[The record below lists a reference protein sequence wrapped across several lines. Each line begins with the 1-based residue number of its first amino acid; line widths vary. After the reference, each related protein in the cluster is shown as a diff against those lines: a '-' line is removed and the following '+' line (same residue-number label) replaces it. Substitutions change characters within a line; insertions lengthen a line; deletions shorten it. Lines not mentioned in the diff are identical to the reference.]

1 MRFEEA
7 YGHYNYDPYQA
18 GSSGFAGGQG
28 PYYPTGMHSSYG
40 PQMGPSS
47 SARFN
52 YEDLILRSIADL
64 SNRISTLGTQQ
75 QEMQDTMAHNTQLT
89 QESWGLTSALQYDVS
104 NIFIHLGLDYQQSQP
119 YQHQPYQQ
127 ENKDDEEE
135 NNNNDDD
142 EDPDEGEQD
151 SDEED

>member
-1 MRFEEA
+1 
-7 YGHYNYDPYQA
+7 
-18 GSSGFAGGQG
+18 
-28 PYYPTGMHSSYG
+28 
-40 PQMGPSS
+40 MGPSS
-47 SARFN
+47 STHFN
-52 YEDLILRSIADL
+52 YEDPILRSIADL

-104 NIFIHLGLDYQQSQP
+104 NVFIHLGLDYQQSQP
-119 YQHQPYQQ
+119 YQQYQPPEQ
-127 ENKDDEEE
+127 ENNDDEEE
-135 NNNNDDD
+135 NNNNDE